1 LRGLAAA
8 LALAVLLGCGEREA
22 EQAAP
27 PAATPAPAASA
38 PVARELQGVRIRRQP
53 DGRLR
58 VRAHRAPRGDVLR
71 ELGKVAG
78 FAVEGIPPTGS
89 VDLELE
95 SASAEDVLAAVLDA
109 VAHDLE
115 YAPARDEA
123 ELVRVVL
130 GPRRARPAAPARE
143 AAPPAKLPTEEAEA
157 DPRSRSEAV
166 RVQAGRD
173 PGERLEGEPRE
184 LMASLASAADPGT
197 RAAAARALGDLEGG
211 EDAFLAA
218 QALLRSLSDRD
229 PQVLAASITAL
240 ESLHDLIP
248 DPRHLE
254 AVRRL
259 RDHADPEVRRA
270 ATAFLAWTDDER

>member
-1 LRGLAAA
+1 LRGAVA
-8 LALAVLLGCGEREA
+8 LALAVLLGCGDPEA
-22 EQAAP
+22 DRAEP
-27 PAATPAPAASA
+27 PAAAPAPAAKRA
-38 PVARELQGVRIRRQP
+38 AARETAGVRIRRQP

-58 VRAHRAPRGDVLR
+58 VRAHRTPRGQVLR
-71 ELGKVAG
+71 ELARVAG
-78 FAVEGIPPTGS
+78 FAVEGMAPSGS

-95 SASAEDVLAAVLDA
+95 SASAEEVLAAALGA
-109 VAHDLE
+109 IEYDLA

-123 ELVRVVL
+123 ELVRVSL
-130 GPRRARPAAPARE
+130 GAARRRRAPAHEAKAPRATPPE
-143 AAPPAKLPTEEAEA
+143 EPAPN
-157 DPRSRSEAV
+157 PRSRSEAP
-166 RVQAGRD
+166 RFSAERD
-173 PGERLEGEPRE
+173 DGERLEGEPRE

-240 ESLHDLIP
+240 EALHDLIP

-259 RDHADPEVRRA
+259 RDHADPGVRSA
-270 ATAFLAWTDDER
+270 AAAFLAWTDDEP